1 MGNITE
7 REREQLS
14 AYLDGELS
22 AKDAQQLEAK
32 LAGDSEL
39 AEELESLRYTAS
51 LIHSL
56 PQVRAPRSYTLDPAV
71 YGQPGGGGLWGWLRD
86 LFGPRRPVSFGLQ
99 LGGALGSAVATIL
112 ILLGLLLPQIQRSML
127 APGTGQVAE
136 GGITATAP
144 ASVTPAA
151 QASPEMTAPAAAL
164 QEADDAV
171 DMEESAEGELEAFS
185 MGEMGEESVMDAPPT
200 GGVGAGDLLPDPFED
215 ASPPGAGGGMGD
227 PASMVPFEGGGKPG
241 DIGGTENY
249 APVEIPP
256 DRAFDDLPPTRTPRP
271 EESAP
276 DATTD
281 EKTAPTSTP
290 TPSLSAPM
298 PEQPADPID
307 GTVFVVSGV
316 ILLGAS
322 AAAFAIGR
330 RAV

>member
-7 REREQLS
+7 RDREQLS

-51 LIHSL
+51 LIRSL
-56 PQVRAPRSYTLDPAV
+56 PQVRAPRNYTLDPAV
-71 YGQPGGGGLWGWLRD
+71 YGQPEGGGLWGWLRD
-86 LFGPRRPVSFGLQ
+86 LFGARRPISFGLQ

-112 ILLGLLLPQIQRSML
+112 IVLGLLLPQIQRSML

-136 GGITATAP
+136 GITATAP
-144 ASVTPAA
+144 ASVTPTA

-164 QEADDAV
+164 QEADDAA
-171 DMEESAEGELEAFS
+171 DMEESAEGELEAFR
-185 MGEMGEESVMDAPPT
+185 MEDEAIMDAPPT
-200 GGVGAGDLLPDPFED
+200 GGVGAGELPHDPM
-215 ASPPGAGGGMGD
+215 PGTGGGMGD
-227 PASMVPFEGGGKPG
+227 PAGMMPFEGGGKPG

-249 APVEIPP
+249 APIEIPP
-256 DRAFDDLPPTRTPRP
+256 DRAFDDLPPTRTPQP
-271 EESAP
+271 ELSVT
-276 DATTD
+276 DTTT
-281 EKTAPTSTP
+281 EKMAPTATP
-290 TPSLSAPM
+290 TPSLPAPP

-307 GTVFVVSGV
+307 GTVFIVSGV

-322 AAAFAIGR
+322 AAAFVIGKQTT
-330 RAV
+330 